1 MWLTD
6 LSKFTLVCLF
16 TVFCAAS
23 TGYAMQP
30 PPPPLNVKKLGEL
43 VSDAD
48 LIVVGKVGKVEE
60 VETESEKEIKIALD
74 VILNVEKVL
83 KGDVLGE
90 TIVIQ
95 EAYPSFAV
103 PTTRG
108 PEEKRMSP
116 GQKSVVGFRAGP
128 GRYHGKYTQGNRI
141 IIFLE
146 KITETGAYKPLGS
159 GTYDEYL
166 CEFLIEDDG
175 IKTLYFRFAA
185 DVAKHAD
192 AEQEFVGLIK
202 RLLH

>member
-6 LSKFTLVCLF
+6 LSKFTLACLF

-23 TGYAMQP
+23 TGYAMQA
-30 PPPPLNVKKLGEL
+30 PPPPLNIEKLGKL

-83 KGDVLGE
+83 KGDVPGE
-90 TIVIQ
+90 TIVIK
-95 EAYPSFAV
+95 ESYPSFAV

-108 PEEKRMSP
+108 PEEERMGS
-116 GQKSVVGFRAGP
+116 GQKSVAGFRAGP
-128 GRYHGKYTQGNRI
+128 GRYHGKYTLGNRI

-146 KITETGAYKPLGS
+146 KITEMDAYKPLGS

-166 CEFLIEDDG
+166 CEFLIEDQG
-175 IKTLYFRFAA
+175 VKTLYFRFA
-185 DVAKHAD
+185 DDLVKHAET
-192 AEQEFVGLIK
+192 EQEFVGLI
-202 RLLH
+202 RGLLH